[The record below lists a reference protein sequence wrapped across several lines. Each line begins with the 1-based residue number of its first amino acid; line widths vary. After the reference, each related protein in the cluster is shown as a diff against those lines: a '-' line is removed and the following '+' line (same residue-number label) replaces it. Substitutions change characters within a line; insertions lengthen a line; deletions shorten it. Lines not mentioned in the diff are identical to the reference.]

1 MSRGILQYLGSQR
14 RTDDY
19 RNPAENHLITV
30 GYNAALLAPISQS
43 ANCIADSFAN
53 AGMGFVTK
61 SEKQVCLC
69 LSPIPTRALAGS
81 SAVACACRPLYPC
94 TCTTSKRP
102 SRTIACDIPLVR
114 YRLFPRTTAIGNV
127 DR

>member
-61 SEKQVCLC
+61 SEKQVRFR
-69 LSPIPTRALAGS
+69 PISIRALACS
-81 SAVACACRPLYPC
+81 SAVARARRPLYPC

>member
-61 SEKQVCLC
+61 SEKQVRLC
-69 LSPIPTRALAGS
+69 CPPISTRALACS
-81 SAVACACRPLYPC
+81 SAVARACRPLYPC

-114 YRLFPRTTAIGNV
+114 YRLFPRTAAIGNV
-127 DR
+127 D